1 MPRWFQIFLGLFAF
15 LLVTMV
21 IRRLSRFTKRI
32 IFLPKDK
39 RERLTHSRLTII
51 KINKIMFILSP
62 VYLIII
68 PLIFYAY
75 RSYQDFIYTTV
86 MFILLYIIIFEDFMF
101 SKSILK
107 EIKEIEANELN
118 SRPQHS

>member
-1 MPRWFQIFLGLFAF
+1 
-15 LLVTMV
+15 
-21 IRRLSRFTKRI
+21 
-32 IFLPKDK
+32 
-39 RERLTHSRLTII
+39 
-51 KINKIMFILSP
+51 MFILSP